1 LRHFPFVFVY
11 LDDLLIF
18 SKNRQEHL
26 AHLHQVFEVLA
37 KNGLRVNAA
46 KCTFA
51 AESVDYLG
59 HTVTSSGISPIAS
72 HVQPIL
78 DFPPPHDV
86 RALQKFLGML
96 NFFRRFLPGIAH
108 TLKPLTDLTSGK
120 GAIKWTSEMHAAFLS
135 AKQALASATPLFHPD
150 PSAKLSLATDASDSH
165 VGAVLQQRQAS
176 AWQPLAFFSKKL
188 SPTESRYSTFD
199 RELLAVYLS
208 VRHFRFLLE
217 GRPFTVFS
225 DHKPLVAAIAK
236 KATPVSGR
244 QQRQLSFLSEFTT
257 NFVYCPGPKNVVADA
272 LSRPSPI
279 VSSIVSA
286 VAPASLPVLPVSYE
300 EMAESQ
306 KSCLSVAEMQKS
318 SSLKVVFVSLSP
330 SLSLWGDVS
339 QSVFRPLVPVNFRR
353 LVFDHLHS
361 LGHPGVRATRRL
373 VSSRFVW
380 PRMSSDVNL
389 WTKQCLLCQKSK
401 THTHIHPPSHSIPI
415 PSRRF
420 SHIHLDLVGPL
431 PMSQGNT
438 HILTMVDRTTRWLE
452 AVPIASTSARSCAE
466 AFCSSW
472 IARFGVPDTLTTDR
486 GAQFTSSLWNELS
499 KLLNI
504 SHIST
509 TAFHPQSNGMVERFH
524 RRLKAA
530 LIARCSSPDWV
541 AHLPWV
547 LLAL

>member
-1 LRHFPFVFVY
+1 
-11 LDDLLIF
+11 
-18 SKNRQEHL
+18 
-26 AHLHQVFEVLA
+26 
-37 KNGLRVNAA
+37 
-46 KCTFA
+46 
-51 AESVDYLG
+51 
-59 HTVTSSGISPIAS
+59 
-72 HVQPIL
+72 
-78 DFPPPHDV
+78 
-86 RALQKFLGML
+86 ML

-108 TLKPLTDLTSGK
+108 TLRPLTDLTSKK
-120 GAIKWTSEMHAAFLS
+120 GAIKWTPEMHAAFLS

-286 VAPASLPVLPVSYE
+286 VAPASLPVLPISYE

-339 QSVFRPLVPVNFRR
+339 QSVFRPLVPVDFRR

-389 WTKQCLLCQKSK
+389 WTKQCLLCQRSK
-401 THTHIHPPSHSIPI
+401 THTHSSSISFHSHSIQKV
-415 PSRRF
+415 F
-420 SHIHLDLVGPL
+420 SH
-431 PMSQGNT
+431 S
-438 HILTMVDRTTRWLE
+438 
-452 AVPIASTSARSCAE
+452 
-466 AFCSSW
+466 
-472 IARFGVPDTLTTDR
+472 FGFGWPFANVSGQHTYPHH
-486 GAQFTSSLWNELS
+486 G
-499 KLLNI
+499 
-504 SHIST
+504 
-509 TAFHPQSNGMVERFH
+509 
-524 RRLKAA
+524 
-530 LIARCSSPDWV
+530 
-541 AHLPWV
+541 
-547 LLAL
+547 